1 MKTTPTKRKR
11 KKTKKSGTSR
21 LKAIVFASI
30 FAVTL
35 AGQAAAQTPPPET
48 SSGSS
53 STSPAITSSGS
64 SSRSIPNGGSSSR
77 SIEGTVLSSNGTP
90 VPGAI
95 VQIKDSKTLQVRS
108 YIAQQNGR
116 YQFWGLSNDVNYQLR
131 AMAGGLTSKNKTV
144 SVFNSR
150 RKIILNLKLT
160 QKFKP

>member
-11 KKTKKSGTSR
+11 KKTKKSGTSQ
-21 LKAIVFASI
+21 LKAIAFALI
-30 FAVTL
+30 PAMTLAVAL
-35 AGQAAAQTPPPET
+35 AGQAAAQTPPPDT
-48 SSGSS
+48 TRGNSSL
-53 STSPAITSSGS
+53 
-64 SSRSIPNGGSSSR
+64 SRA
-77 SIEGTVLSSNGTP
+77 IEGTVLSSSGAP

-108 YIAQQNGR
+108 YIAQQNGK

-131 AMAGGLTSKNKTV
+131 AMAGGLTSKSKTV

-150 RKIILNLKLT
+150 RKITLDLKLT